1 MNRRRLLAT
10 TASAVASVAVAGCLT
25 DDEPGAST
33 TDRSTTPDDGRPD
46 TTSAPSDTTGQ
57 STPTKTTDDDSF
69 GWSEAAN
76 EPDPSK
82 LIRLG
87 NEGEDGLAHTVALE
101 VYREATG
108 TVVHDE
114 NHVIPANGEVKA
126 YDTATANPDGI
137 ESFRVTCTFEEQTK
151 TVTIETSEC
160 YGWAEFVVS
169 AEDALRG
176 TYTIC

>member
-1 MNRRRLLAT
+1 MNRRTLLAT
-10 TASAVASVAVAGCLT
+10 ATSALSSVVLAGCLT

-33 TDRSTTPDDGRPD
+33 SERSTTPHDGTETER
-46 TTSAPSDTTGQ
+46 SGSEPSGS
-57 STPTKTTDDDSF
+57 STPTETTDDDSTW
-69 GWSEAAN
+69 WSEAAN

-82 LIRLG
+82 EVRIG
-87 NEGEDGLAHTVALE
+87 NDGEDGVAHSVGLE

-114 NHVIPANGEVKA
+114 RHEVPAGSELVA
-126 YDTATANPDGI
+126 YDTADANPDGV
-137 ESFRVTCTFEEQTK
+137 EAFRITCTFEDQTE

-160 YGWAEFVVS
+160 YGWAEFVVT
-169 AEDALRG
+169 ADDELDG